1 MISVICVSN
10 DEKILKTCLL
20 PSLSRQTVTYE
31 LINLENQD
39 GRFSSAAKALNH
51 GGKEAKGKYLMFVHQ
66 DITFL
71 SDDFLAVAERMMDS
85 LSNVGIAG
93 VAGKADDAG
102 VMSNITHGD
111 PPTIAGTIRVKEP
124 TKVQTVDECLVVVPK
139 TVFEELKFDEK
150 VCDGWHLYTT
160 DYSLDALKRGLDVY
174 VLPLN
179 LYHYPS
185 GRRLYKNPFT
195 GYNEILDK
203 LLRKHKKDFRRI
215 HTSTGSWSTRW
226 PLRLQL
232 FAVRRKL
239 TRTRGKAEGELAD
252 TVR

>member
-10 DEKILKTCLL
+10 DEKVLKTCLL
-20 PSLSRQTVTYE
+20 AGLSKQTIAYE
-31 LINLENQD
+31 FINVENRD

-51 GGKEAKGKYLMFVHQ
+51 GGKDAKGRYLMFVHQ

-71 SDDFLAVAERMMDS
+71 SDDLLNKAERMMDS

-93 VAGKADDAG
+93 VAGKADDVG

-111 PPTIAGTIRVKEP
+111 PPILAGTIRVKGPE
-124 TKVQTVDECLVVVPK
+124 KVQTVDECLVIIPR
-139 TVFEELKFDEK
+139 TVFESLKFDEK
-150 VCDGWHLYTT
+150 ICDGWHLYAT
-160 DYSLDALKRGLDVY
+160 DYSLNALKRGLDVY

-179 LYHYPS
+179 VHHYPS
-185 GRRLYKNPFT
+185 GRLQYTNPLT
-195 GYNEILDK
+195 GFYETLDK

-226 PLRLQL
+226 NLSLQL
-232 FAVRRKL
+232 FAVRRRQR
-239 TRTRGKAEGELAD
+239 RTRGETEEELAD
-252 TVR
+252 TIR